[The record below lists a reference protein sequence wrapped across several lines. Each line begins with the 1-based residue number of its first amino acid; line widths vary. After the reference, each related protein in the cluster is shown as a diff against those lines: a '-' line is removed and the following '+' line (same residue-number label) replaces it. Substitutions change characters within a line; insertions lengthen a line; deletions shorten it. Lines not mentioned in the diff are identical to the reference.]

1 MNGHAPNF
9 KAALGQIVRQS
20 RADGRGRVFAV
31 CAAQDNQG
39 TSYCA
44 RGLAMAAAQLGFGC
58 LLVDMDISKNSQ
70 YQAVIAPDFIREFGQ
85 MNGPYDCAFGQSPF
99 WRVSP
104 AQLNDDGERETDAH
118 FMALHTLGQGQLSVT
133 QFLWDKVKPGQNV
146 NIAQARTY
154 WHVLRDRYA
163 LTIIDV
169 PALSRSQAG
178 TTVFGEVDGTVVISE
193 TTHDEATRALLST
206 IVEGGG
212 KCVGVV
218 LNSATAPH
226 QPVGDMA

>member
-1 MNGHAPNF
+1 MNAHAPNF
-9 KAALGQIVRQS
+9 QAALGQIVRKS

-31 CAAQDNQG
+31 CAAEDNQG

-44 RGLAMAAAQLGFGC
+44 RGLSVAAGQLGFGC

-70 YQAVIAPDFIREFGQ
+70 YKAVTAPDFIRKFGQ
-85 MNGPYDCAFGQSPF
+85 MSGPFDCAFGQAPF

-104 AQLNDDGERETDAH
+104 TQVNDKGERETDAN
-118 FMALHTLGQGQLSVT
+118 FMALHTLGQGQISVT
-133 QFLWDKVKPGQNV
+133 EFLWDKVKAGQNV
-146 NIAQARTY
+146 NIAPARTY

-178 TTVFGEVDGTVVISE
+178 TTVFGEVDGTIVISAN
-193 TTHDEATRALLST
+193 TSDASTQGLLAKIT
-206 IVEGGG
+206 EHAG

-218 LNSATAPH
+218 LNSAPAP